1 MIRVPL
7 PVRVLG
13 PLVAAGAALSVSAA
27 RAEQSALVGDW
38 FLTLEERRAV
48 HTGTLTIES
57 NDSGLVAFVD
67 GGPAAF
73 KHSDGAV
80 EIEFDTRDGGG
91 QLLRYA
97 LGGRMDGDELKGA
110 LTPPLD
116 APQGTWRAVRHLES
130 PPAPPRPVD
139 LTGVWSRTSS
149 GLARVTLD
157 YTPAAQRAVD

>member
-57 NDSGLVAFVD
+57 NGGELVAFVD
-67 GGPAAF
+67 GGPATLE
-73 KHSDGAV
+73 HDDGA
-80 EIEFDTRDGGG
+80 IALEFDTRDGGG

-97 LGGRMDGDELKGA
+97 LVGRMDGDELKGA

-116 APQGTWRAVRHLES
+116 APQGSWRAVRH
-130 PPAPPRPVD
+130 APPPPE
-139 LTGVWSRTSS
+139 
-149 GLARVTLD
+149 A
-157 YTPAAQRAVD
+157 P